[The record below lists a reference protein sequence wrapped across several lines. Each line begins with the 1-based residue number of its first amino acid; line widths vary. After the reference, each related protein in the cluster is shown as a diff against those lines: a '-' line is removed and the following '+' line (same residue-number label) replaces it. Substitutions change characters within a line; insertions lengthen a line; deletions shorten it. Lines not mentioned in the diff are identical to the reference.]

1 MTALGSGHNVGSDA
15 HPSAGRV
22 EQLGSAPSV
31 GRGGQQGGAR
41 VEIYD
46 TLWKAAPDVFVVSAA
61 AERIIDAAADE
72 MSALRLISHHPNL
85 TFVTHTRRAEAK
97 AGPALVISDV
107 AEWDGGERHT
117 AVVVSIVVD
126 DDSTPSGGRRA
137 TVRTHLE
144 DDHTRVGGTALEF
157 EEHHDLLRA
166 ALIDAIRRADP
177 GALHVE
183 APSPSP
189 ERVGPPVAG
198 IRVEPSP
205 WTGPGAL
212 SFEEPETRPG
222 DYVVL
227 RAEMDCIVAMS
238 ACPQD
243 MVPINGADCVPTE
256 AHFEVI

>member
-144 DDHTRVGGTALEF
+144 DDHTRVSGTALEF

-166 ALIDAIRRADP
+166 ALVDAIRRADP

-183 APSPSP
+183 APAPSP
-189 ERVGPPVAG
+189 EHDRPPVAA
-198 IRVEPSP
+198 IRVEPTP
-205 WTGPGAL
+205 WSGPEHASDIVVYHDPGVDLGAL
-212 SFEEPETRPG
+212 AG
-222 DYVVL
+222 
-227 RAEMDCIVAMS
+227 VAFGVCLAYTGS
-238 ACPQD
+238 RLH
-243 MVPINGADCVPTE
+243 G
-256 AHFEVI
+256 F